1 VFARGANVE
10 REDAVVDDESD
21 FDFERWG
28 KGMES
33 LERIGESV
41 RVETI
46 RAGLDLEVRP
56 RFLGRLSRDRF
67 RLHPLLILR
76 Y

>member
-10 REDAVVDDESD
+10 RADAVVDDESD

-28 KGMES
+28 KGVES

-41 RVETI
+41 RVELVRT
-46 RAGLDLEVRP
+46 RLDLE
-56 RFLGRLSRDRF
+56 
-67 RLHPLLILR
+67 I
-76 Y
+76 